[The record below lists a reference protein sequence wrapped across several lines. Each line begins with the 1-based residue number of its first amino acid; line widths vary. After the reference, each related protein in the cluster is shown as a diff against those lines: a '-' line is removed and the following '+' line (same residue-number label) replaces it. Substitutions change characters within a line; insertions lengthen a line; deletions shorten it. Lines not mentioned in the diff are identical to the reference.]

1 MKLKKTFT
9 VDTIIKEEA
18 SLNNFLNTIPNCLG
32 INLCAVKDIEI
43 EAQDN
48 EYGQLESLKINFI
61 PSVDPD
67 GLASIKINGGPWPWL
82 TREEKGVEVIKSLT
96 DITWQERFQDLIKN
110 IDNVIR
116 FANARD
122 IKDTE
127 EFKQFK
133 ENIKKLLD

>member
-9 VDTIIKEEA
+9 VDNIIKEEA
-18 SLNNFLNTIPNCLG
+18 SLNNFLSAIPNYLG

-61 PSVDPD
+61 PCLNEDYLEGV
-67 GLASIKINGGPWPWL
+67 KFNGGPWPWL
-82 TREEKGVEVIKSLT
+82 TREEKGVEVVKSPA
-96 DITWQERFQDLIKN
+96 DITWQEHLQDLTKN
-110 IDNVIR
+110 IDNAIR